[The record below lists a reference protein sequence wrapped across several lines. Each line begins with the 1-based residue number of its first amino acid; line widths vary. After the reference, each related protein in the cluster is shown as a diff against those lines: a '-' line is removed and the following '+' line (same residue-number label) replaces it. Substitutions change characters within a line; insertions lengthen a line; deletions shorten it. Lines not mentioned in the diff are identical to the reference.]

1 MSMVIKN
8 NMDAKKSLNSLS
20 KNSKALA
27 KSLKK
32 VSSGM
37 KINSAEDDASGYAI
51 SEGMRVQI
59 RALTQAN
66 SNTQNANSLL
76 KVADGALSNTV
87 DIMRT
92 MKERAI
98 NAANDTNTDADRA
111 IIQKELDQAID
122 QVNDN
127 ANTTFNGKIIFDG
140 SADKKYSKE
149 QTIVAALYT
158 EWISNSLD
166 MIKNGMGLDFA
177 NSKGVKEMG
186 VYFSD
191 EPAVSGG
198 ITLAYVT
205 RYSGA
210 NGKTA
215 ALSMTVN
222 MNVDAYGK
230 LDENN
235 VNGSIEGSSSTNYL
249 DRTIVHELTHAVM
262 ASNIEGFAGLKTASL
277 ALTEG
282 AAEVIHGIDDT
293 RRGNIQTLAASK
305 SSLNAQLGSGA
316 SGVEAYAAG
325 YMMYRFMAHKSGS
338 TAEETLTRFMTSL
351 AAGSGEMTSD
361 RLNAAV
367 KAASGY
373 DSYDDLVAAIGA
385 AQDDA
390 NAVDSTGTKF
400 LKDYCGIDLNNIDVG
415 GITGSDAGGRVTK
428 NAEDAVPE
436 AGSTKY
442 WTNPFEKESNID
454 GLTVKWASD
463 IPNDHKA
470 GSSVEWHNAD
480 IQIKGGMRFHTGTES
495 SQNLFVALSNVDAR
509 AMGLMDDNNNTIK
522 VTTQTKA
529 EAAISQLDK
538 SINRALNQLTTIGAI
553 QSRLE
558 YTAMNLTTAH
568 ENTTSAEST
577 IRDADMAKEM
587 TEYTKN
593 NVLMQSAQSM
603 LSQANQNSSAALSL
617 LQ

>member
-1 MSMVIKN
+1 MVIKN

-205 RYSGA
+205 GYSGA

-351 AAGSGEMTSD
+351 AGGSGEMTSD

-558 YTAMNLTTAH
+558 YTAMNLTTVH